1 MKDVKCGIGILP
13 MSSQTHRLEAD
24 ATVGSPQSATISIPC
39 AAGILCPMPLEYF
52 HARSTG
58 LAGKRGN

>member
-24 ATVGSPQSATISIPC
+24 ATVGSPQSATIFYPMRRRYSLSH
-39 AAGILCPMPLEYF
+39 AAGILSREEY
-52 HARSTG
+52 G
-58 LAGKRGN
+58 PGW